1 MEICLG
7 CVLEVLGV
15 GIFFE
20 RFTMSFSLLAVD
32 YLSGVQ
38 TTDSLRK
45 TSKTSVNR
53 KPNRN
58 HPSWESFCRDKLL
71 EIAALLA
78 GLVAIRHWEDSS
90 HRTIKCQTASPTAMQ
105 WYQESLHKPIHQN
118 PTYPNKSPSIKSV
131 SSEIPCSEMPCH
143 PKDVIGR
150 TCPSGR
156 RWGQADSLSIGHRH
170 GYESDCPEAWVFLVY
185 NHHKYGEKCWE
196 NGGKKD
202 SCNIKKTAKEM
213 KCRSWS
219 LFGNWNWNCTVFHP
233 EV

>member
-1 MEICLG
+1 MSASDQLLTRCCPTHWKHALLWPNLPHTFPRYMHPSQSDVLLNYASGCVNIPGRSPLLCPWACGNTRDARVQMEICLG

-38 TTDSLRK
+38 TTDSVRK

-58 HPSWESFCRDKLL
+58 HPSWERFCRDKLL

-105 WYQESLHKPIHQN
+105 WYQESLHKPMHQN
-118 PTYPNKSPSIKSV
+118 PPKSHISK
-131 SSEIPCSEMPCH
+131 
-143 PKDVIGR
+143 
-150 TCPSGR
+150 
-156 RWGQADSLSIGHRH
+156 
-170 GYESDCPEAWVFLVY
+170 
-185 NHHKYGEKCWE
+185 
-196 NGGKKD
+196 
-202 SCNIKKTAKEM
+202 
-213 KCRSWS
+213 
-219 LFGNWNWNCTVFHP
+219 
-233 EV
+233 